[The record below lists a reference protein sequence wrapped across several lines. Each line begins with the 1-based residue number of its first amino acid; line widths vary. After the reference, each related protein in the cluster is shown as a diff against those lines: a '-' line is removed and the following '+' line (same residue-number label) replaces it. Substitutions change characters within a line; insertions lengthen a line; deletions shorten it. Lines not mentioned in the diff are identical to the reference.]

1 MNKEE
6 LLNLIE
12 SIKIDSNEF
21 TLLSTAALV
30 LRGIRDNAK
39 DLDIA
44 VTQKGLDE
52 LMKNYPLKKKN
63 DEWYIV
69 TDKVECILDDMVG
82 KKEMIGKYYL
92 QDIHDYLAFLESSDR
107 QKDKDKIPVVKEYIV
122 ARKK

>member
-6 LLNLIE
+6 LLSLIE

-21 TLLSTAALV
+21 TLLSTSALV
-30 LRGIRDNAK
+30 LRGIYECAK
-39 DLDIA
+39 DIDIA
-44 VTQKGLDE
+44 VTQKGLE
-52 LMKNYPLKKKN
+52 QLMNNYSLKKK
-63 DEWYIV
+63 DEEWYIV

-82 KKEMIGKYYL
+82 KKEMLGQYYL